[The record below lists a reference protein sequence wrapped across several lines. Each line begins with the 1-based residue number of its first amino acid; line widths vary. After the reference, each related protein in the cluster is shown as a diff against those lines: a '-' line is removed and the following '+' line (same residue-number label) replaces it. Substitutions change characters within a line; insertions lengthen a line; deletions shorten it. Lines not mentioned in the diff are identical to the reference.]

1 MLGAGAR
8 DYNSQVS
15 KRVCYIHVGPHKT
28 GTSSIQWFL
37 KENRTEFLK
46 HGYFVPESGARHG
59 AHHAIVRNL
68 CGQQLPERQA
78 SAGSNF
84 ARALEETPCEAVVI
98 SSEDLHN
105 LLRKREYAEA
115 FFGRIEKLNLKPKLV
130 MFPRNQSQWIN
141 SRYTEVVK
149 GFRRSEPFQIFA
161 TAEAARPR
169 GLTFSTWTELAAAHQ
184 TELIARPFTNETIS
198 RGVVPQF
205 LLAIG
210 MNPSKFRVTAM
221 RRNES
226 VGPFTVSVARS
237 VLRSISAGSKQLK
250 WLQAERCKKRLA
262 EYLNQ
267 NGWADTGYCGLTTP
281 LARQIERELQ
291 SDNDAFAE
299 RTWGRPW
306 AEIFAAEIG
315 EEFKPNDFE
324 MSRPGWITRRR
335 LRRAIHD
342 MKAIAAEIL
351 LDPALAIDT
360 PWNDLR
366 KRNA

>member
-1 MLGAGAR
+1 M
-8 DYNSQVS
+8 S
-15 KRVCYIHVGPHKT
+15 KRVCYIHLGPHKT

-68 CGQQLPERQA
+68 CGQQLPERHA

-98 SSEDLHN
+98 SAEDLHH
-105 LLRKREYAEA
+105 LLGKREYAEA
-115 FFGRIEKLNLKPKLV
+115 FFGRLEKLNLKPKLV
-130 MFPRNQSQWIN
+130 IFPRNQSQWIN
-141 SRYTEVVK
+141 SRYAEVVK
-149 GFRRSEPFQIFA
+149 GFRQSEPFQTFA
-161 TAEAARPR
+161 TTMATRHHAMK
-169 GLTFSTWTELAAAHQ
+169 FSTWIELAAAHQ

-198 RGVVPQF
+198 RGVVPEF

-210 MNPSKFRVTAM
+210 INPSQFRVTET
-221 RRNES
+221 RRNEA
-226 VGPFTVSVARS
+226 VGPFTVSVARA
-237 VLRSISAGSKQLK
+237 VLRSITSSKQLK
-250 WLQAERCKKRLA
+250 WLQAERCKKRLT

-267 NGWADTGYCGLTTP
+267 NGWTDTGYCGLTTP

-299 RTWGRPW
+299 RTWGKPW
-306 AEIFAAEIG
+306 AEIFAADIG

-335 LRRAIHD
+335 LRHAIRD
-342 MKAIAAEIL
+342 MKPIVEEIL

>member
-1 MLGAGAR
+1 M
-8 DYNSQVS
+8 S

-141 SRYTEVVK
+141 SCYAEVVK
-149 GFRRSEPFQIFA
+149 GFRQSVPFQTFA
-161 TAEAARPR
+161 TTMATRHHAM
-169 GLTFSTWTELAAAHQ
+169 TFSPWIELAAAHQ

-237 VLRSISAGSKQLK
+237 VLWSISAGSKQLK